1 MLRLSDG
8 MNHSRQ
14 QCRPRFKST
23 IYTLNRPGMTNNK
36 PISLEQLFRYYRAL
50 PHQAAAIQELEID
63 LSKNGYE
70 IAMRRDR
77 GWFATWSQSGKQR
90 NYEAAIDLIKSF
102 EGFHPDAYLCPAG
115 MWSIGW
121 GNTIKA
127 DGSPVVPGD
136 RISQEDGDAL
146 LQQTIDKIVAALDG
160 SIPYWSAMKER
171 QQSALISFGFN
182 VGSYFYGQGGFETI
196 SRCLRERTYKSVP
209 AALLLYCN
217 PGSSF
222 EAGLRRRRKA
232 EGMLWAGEQAAAP
245 DPATIRPESPF
256 STRLTPH
263 ITLGEFALGQEARRF
278 EHQYQVD
285 MAAEL
290 AAFLERVRV
299 KFGGKPIIIT
309 SGYRPPAINREVGG
323 AFRSE
328 HLYDKKGVGAADFY
342 VKGADIWAV
351 QAYCEENWPHS
362 VGRAA
367 SRGFIHLGRREG
379 GLWVR
384 WDY

>member
-1 MLRLSDG
+1 
-8 MNHSRQ
+8 
-14 QCRPRFKST
+14 
-23 IYTLNRPGMTNNK
+23 MTNSK
-36 PISLEQLFRYYRAL
+36 AISLEQLFRYYKAL
-50 PHQAAAIQELEID
+50 PHQAAAIQELEAD
-63 LSKNGYE
+63 LSENGYE
-70 IAMRRDR
+70 VAMRRDR
-77 GWFATWSQSGKQR
+77 GWFATWSQSGKQSD
-90 NYEAAIDLIKSF
+90 YKQAIEICQKF

-115 MWSIGW
+115 VWSIGW
-121 GNTIKA
+121 GNTTKN
-127 DGSPVVPGD
+127 DGSPVIPGD

-146 LQQTIDKIVAALDG
+146 LQKTIDGIVVTLAG
-160 SIPYWSAMKER
+160 SIPYWSAMKEN
-171 QQSALISFGFN
+171 QQSALISFAYN
-182 VGSYFYGQGGFETI
+182 LGSYFYGQPGFETI

-209 AALLLYCN
+209 NALLLYCN
-217 PGSSF
+217 PGTTF
-222 EAGLRRRRKA
+222 EAGLTRRRKA

-245 DPATIRPESPF
+245 DPAKIRPESPF

-299 KFGGKPIIIT
+299 RFGGQPIIIT

-323 AFRSE
+323 ASQSE
-328 HLYDKKGVGAADFY
+328 HLYDQKGVGAVDFY
-342 VKGADIWAV
+342 VEGANIWSV
-351 QAYCEENWPHS
+351 QSYCEDNWPHS

-379 GLWVR
+379 GLRVR

>member
-1 MLRLSDG
+1 
-8 MNHSRQ
+8 
-14 QCRPRFKST
+14 
-23 IYTLNRPGMTNNK
+23 MTNSK
-36 PISLEQLFRYYRAL
+36 AITIEQLFRYYKEL
-50 PHQAAAIQELEID
+50 PHQTAAIQELEAD
-63 LSKNGYE
+63 LSENGYE

-90 NYEAAIDLIKSF
+90 NYQAAIDLTKSF
-102 EGFHPDAYLCPAG
+102 EGFHHDAYLCPAG
-115 MWSIGW
+115 VWSIGW
-121 GNTIKA
+121 GNTTKA

-136 RISQEDGDAL
+136 RISRDDGDAL
-146 LQQTIDKIVAALDG
+146 LQQTIDGIVTALAG
-160 SIPYWSAMKER
+160 SIPYWSVMKEH
-171 QQSALISFGFN
+171 QQSALISFAYSL
-182 VGSYFYGQGGFETI
+182 GSYFYGQGGFETI

-222 EAGLRRRRKA
+222 EAGLTRRRKA

-245 DPATIRPESPF
+245 EPATIRPESPF

-278 EHQYQVD
+278 DEQYQLD

-299 KFGGKPIIIT
+299 RFGGKPIIIT
-309 SGYRPPAINREVGG
+309 SGYRPPAINRSVGG
-323 AFRSE
+323 ASGSE
-328 HLYDKKGVGAADFY
+328 HLYRYGEGAVDFY
-342 VKGADIWAV
+342 VQGVDIYDVQDWCDQNWLHSLGYGADK
-351 QAYCEENWPHS
+351 
-362 VGRAA
+362 
-367 SRGFIHLGRREG
+367 GFVHLGIRKGSPRI
-379 GLWVR
+379 R

>member
-1 MLRLSDG
+1 
-8 MNHSRQ
+8 
-14 QCRPRFKST
+14 
-23 IYTLNRPGMTNNK
+23 MTNSK
-36 PISLEQLFRYYRAL
+36 PISLEQLFRYYKAL

-146 LQQTIDKIVAALDG
+146 LQKTIDGIVAALAG
-160 SIPYWSAMKER
+160 SIPYWSAMKEH

-182 VGSYFYGQGGFETI
+182 VGSYFNGQGGFETI

-209 AALLLYCN
+209 SALLLYCN

-299 KFGGKPIIIT
+299 KFGDKPIIIT

-328 HLYDKKGVGAADFY
+328 HLYDKKGVGAVDFY

>member
-1 MLRLSDG
+1 
-8 MNHSRQ
+8 
-14 QCRPRFKST
+14 
-23 IYTLNRPGMTNNK
+23 MTNSK
-36 PISLEQLFRYYRAL
+36 AISLEQLFRYYKAL
-50 PHQAAAIQELEID
+50 PHQAAAIQELEAD

-90 NYEAAIDLIKSF
+90 NYQAAIDLTKSF
-102 EGFHPDAYLCPAG
+102 EGFHHDAYLCPAG
-115 MWSIGW
+115 VWSIGW
-121 GNTIKA
+121 GNTTKA
-127 DGSPVVPGD
+127 DGSPVIPGD
-136 RISQEDGDAL
+136 RISQEAGDAL
-146 LQQTIDKIVAALDG
+146 LQQTIDGIVTALAG
-160 SIPYWSAMKER
+160 SIPYWSAMKEH
-171 QQSALISFGFN
+171 QQSALISFAYN
-182 VGSYFYGQGGFETI
+182 LGSYFYGQGGFETI

-222 EAGLRRRRKA
+222 EAGLTRRRKA

-245 DPATIRPESPF
+245 EPAKIRPESPF

-278 EHQYQVD
+278 DEQYQLD

-299 KFGGKPIIIT
+299 RFGGKPIIIT
-309 SGYRPPAINREVGG
+309 SGYRPPAINRSVGG
-323 AFRSE
+323 ASGSE
-328 HLYDKKGVGAADFY
+328 HLYRYGEGAVDFY
-342 VKGADIWAV
+342 VQGVDIYDVQDWCDQNWLHSLGYGADK
-351 QAYCEENWPHS
+351 
-362 VGRAA
+362 
-367 SRGFIHLGRREG
+367 GFVHLGIRKGSPRI
-379 GLWVR
+379 R

>member
-1 MLRLSDG
+1 M
-8 MNHSRQ
+8 MNS
-14 QCRPRFKST
+14 
-23 IYTLNRPGMTNNK
+23 K
-36 PISLEQLFRYYRAL
+36 PITFDQLFRYYRGL
-50 PHQAAAIQELEID
+50 PHQMAAIQLLEADI
-63 LSKNGYE
+63 KENGYDV
-70 IAMRRDR
+70 AMRRDR
-77 GWFATWSQSGKQR
+77 PWFAVWSQSGKQR
-90 NYEAAIDLIKSF
+90 NYQAGIELIKHFESF
-102 EGFHPDAYLCPAG
+102 HHDAYICPAG
-115 MWSIGW
+115 VWSLGW
-121 GNTIKA
+121 GNTTKA

-146 LQQTIDKIVAALDG
+146 LQKTIDGIIVNLAR
-160 SIPYWSAMKER
+160 SIPYWSAMKEH
-171 QQSALISFGFN
+171 QQSALISFAYN
-182 VGSYFYGQGGFETI
+182 LGSYFYGQPGFETI

-209 AALLLYCN
+209 NALLLYCN
-217 PGSSF
+217 PGSAF
-222 EAGLRRRRKA
+222 EAGLTRRRKA

-245 DPATIRPESPF
+245 EPAKIRPESSF

-299 KFGGKPIIIT
+299 KFGNKPIVIT

-328 HLYDKKGVGAADFY
+328 HLYDQKGVGAVDFY
-342 VKGADIWAV
+342 VKGEDIWAV
-351 QAYCEENWPHS
+351 QAYCEEHWPHS

>member
-1 MLRLSDG
+1 
-8 MNHSRQ
+8 
-14 QCRPRFKST
+14 
-23 IYTLNRPGMTNNK
+23 MTNSK
-36 PISLEQLFRYYRAL
+36 AISLEQLFRYYKGL
-50 PHQAAAIQELEID
+50 PHQAAAIQELEAD

-90 NYEAAIDLIKSF
+90 GYRAGIELIKRF
-102 EGFHPDAYLCPAG
+102 EGFHHDAYLCPAG
-115 MWSIGW
+115 VWSLGW
-121 GNTIKA
+121 GNTTKA

-136 RISQEDGDAL
+136 RISQEDGDVL
-146 LQQTIDKIVAALDG
+146 LQKTIDDIAVKLAG
-160 SIPYWSAMKER
+160 SVPYWPAMTEH
-171 QQSALISFGFN
+171 QQSALISFAYN
-182 VGSYFYGQGGFETI
+182 VGSYFYGQQGFETI

-209 AALLLYCN
+209 EALLLYCN

-222 EAGLRRRRKA
+222 EAGLRRRRQA
-232 EGMLWAGEQAAAP
+232 EGQLWAGEQAAAP
-245 DPATIRPESPF
+245 EPATIRPESPF

-299 KFGGKPIIIT
+299 KFGNKPIIIT
-309 SGYRPPAINREVGG
+309 SGHRPPAINREVGG

-328 HLYDKKGVGAADFY
+328 HLYDQKGVGAVDFC
-342 VKGADIWAV
+342 VQDADIWAV
-351 QAYCEENWPHS
+351 QAYCEEHWPHS

-379 GLWVR
+379 GPRVR

>member
-1 MLRLSDG
+1 M
-8 MNHSRQ
+8 
-14 QCRPRFKST
+14 
-23 IYTLNRPGMTNNK
+23 
-36 PISLEQLFRYYRAL
+36 
-50 PHQAAAIQELEID
+50 AAIQLLEADI
-63 LSKNGYE
+63 KENGYDV
-70 IAMRRDR
+70 AMRRDR
-77 GWFATWSQSGKQR
+77 PWFAVWSQSGKQR
-90 NYEAAIDLIKSF
+90 DHKAAIELIKSF

-115 MWSIGW
+115 VWTIGW
-121 GNTIKA
+121 GNTTKA

-146 LQQTIDKIVAALDG
+146 LQKTIDGIVVKLAG
-160 SIPYWSAMKER
+160 SIPYWSAMKEH
-171 QQSALISFGFN
+171 QQSAVISFAFN
-182 VGSYFYGQGGFETI
+182 LGSYFYGQPGFETI

-217 PGSSF
+217 PGSAF

-232 EGMLWAGEQAAAP
+232 EGILWAGEQAAAP
-245 DPATIRPESPF
+245 EPAKIRPESPF

-278 EHQYQVD
+278 DHQYQVD

-309 SGYRPPAINREVGG
+309 SGYRPTAINRSVGG
-323 AFRSE
+323 ASQSE
-328 HLYDKKGVGAADFY
+328 HLYDRKGVGAVDFY
-342 VKGADIWAV
+342 VENADIWAV

-379 GLWVR
+379 GLRVR

>member
-1 MLRLSDG
+1 
-8 MNHSRQ
+8 
-14 QCRPRFKST
+14 
-23 IYTLNRPGMTNNK
+23 MTNNK
-36 PISLEQLFRYYRAL
+36 PISLEQLFRYYKAL
-50 PHQAAAIQELEID
+50 PHQAAAIQELEAD
-63 LSKNGYE
+63 LGKNGYE

-90 NYEAAIDLIKSF
+90 DYRAGIDLIKHFESF
-102 EGFHPDAYLCPAG
+102 HHDAYLCPAG
-115 MWSIGW
+115 VWSLAW
-121 GNTIKA
+121 GNTTKA

-146 LQQTIDKIVAALDG
+146 LQQTIDGIVSALAG
-160 SIPYWSAMKER
+160 SIPYWSAMKEH
-171 QQSALISFGFN
+171 QQSALISFAYNLGAGFM
-182 VGSYFYGQGGFETI
+182 GAEGFETI
-196 SRCLRERTYKSVP
+196 SSALRAKDWQAVP
-209 AALLLYCN
+209 DAMLLYCS
-217 PGSSF
+217 PGSNF

-232 EGMLWAGEQAAAP
+232 EGQLWAGEQAAAP
-245 DPATIRPESPF
+245 EPATIRPESPF

-263 ITLGEFALGQEARRF
+263 IALGEFALGQEARRF
-278 EHQYQVD
+278 EHQHQVD

-299 KFGGKPIIIT
+299 KFGGKPVIIT

-328 HLYDKKGVGAADFY
+328 HLYDQKGVGAVDFY
-342 VKGADIWAV
+342 LQDADIWAV
-351 QAYCEENWPHS
+351 QAYCEEHWPHS

-367 SRGFIHLGRREG
+367 SRGFVHSGRREG

>member
-1 MLRLSDG
+1 
-8 MNHSRQ
+8 
-14 QCRPRFKST
+14 
-23 IYTLNRPGMTNNK
+23 MTNSK
-36 PISLEQLFRYYRAL
+36 PISLEQLFRYYKAL
-50 PHQAAAIQELEID
+50 PHQAAAIQELEAD

-90 NYEAAIDLIKSF
+90 NYQAAIALVKSF
-102 EGFHPDAYLCPAG
+102 EGFHHDAYLCPAEV
-115 MWSIGW
+115 WSIGW
-121 GNTIKA
+121 GNTTKA

-136 RISQEDGDAL
+136 RIGQEDGDVL
-146 LQQTIDKIVAALDG
+146 LQKTIDGIVSALAG
-160 SIPYWSAMKER
+160 SIPYWPAMTEH
-171 QQSALISFGFN
+171 QQSAVISFAYN
-182 VGSYFYGQGGFETI
+182 VGSYFYGQQGFETI

-209 AALLLYCN
+209 EALLLYCN

-222 EAGLRRRRKA
+222 EAGLKRRRQA
-232 EGMLWAGEQAAAP
+232 EGQLWAGEQAAAP
-245 DPATIRPESPF
+245 EPAKIRPESPF

-290 AAFLERVRV
+290 AAFLERVRSR
-299 KFGGKPIIIT
+299 FGGKPVIIT

-328 HLYDKKGVGAADFY
+328 HLFDGKGVGAVDFC
-342 VKGADIWAV
+342 VQGADMLAV
-351 QAYCEENWPHS
+351 QTYCEENWPHS

-367 SRGFIHLGRREG
+367 SRGFVHLGRREG

>member
-1 MLRLSDG
+1 
-8 MNHSRQ
+8 
-14 QCRPRFKST
+14 
-23 IYTLNRPGMTNNK
+23 MTNSK
-36 PISLEQLFRYYRAL
+36 PISLEQLFRYYKGS
-50 PHQAAAIQELEID
+50 PHQAAAIQLLEADIRE
-63 LSKNGYE
+63 NGYDA
-70 IAMRRDR
+70 AMRRDR
-77 GWFATWSQSGKQR
+77 EWFATWSQSGKQR
-90 NYEAAIDLIKSF
+90 DYQAAIALIQQF

-115 MWSIGW
+115 VWSLGW
-121 GNTIKA
+121 GNTTKS

-146 LQQTIDKIVAALDG
+146 LQKTIDGIVRVLAG
-160 SIPYWSAMKER
+160 SIPYWSAMKEN
-171 QQSALISFGFN
+171 QQSVLISFAYN
-182 VGSYFYGQGGFETI
+182 LGSYFYGQDGFETI
-196 SRCLRERTYKSVP
+196 SRCLRERTYQSVP
-209 AALLLYCN
+209 NALLLYCN

-222 EAGLRRRRKA
+222 EAGLTRRRKA
-232 EGMLWAGEQAAAP
+232 EGILWAGEQAAAP
-245 DPATIRPESPF
+245 EPAKIRPESPF

-309 SGYRPPAINREVGG
+309 SGYRPPTINREVGG
-323 AFRSE
+323 ASQSE
-328 HLYDKKGVGAADFY
+328 HLYDRKGVGAVDFY

-351 QAYCEENWPHS
+351 QAYCEEHWPHS

-367 SRGFIHLGRREG
+367 SRGFIHLGRRKG
-379 GLWVR
+379 GLRVR